1 MMNRLSIKKKL
12 LIYSFLIQLIILIIF
27 SFSLYKALS
36 ISSIDKLETTLKVI
50 ILDVADDT
58 LEHEFKM
65 LNFNE
70 EKEYKFEP
78 LYIRLLKLDD
88 KLKIIESTKFPIEI
102 KSEYRKLNLME
113 KDTIVFEYQDS
124 YIISRI
130 KLDIKN
136 SSYMIEVAT
145 NYSTLNSTLENL
157 LYILFLIVPIILIFS
172 TIGGYF
178 LIYKSFLPIEKIL
191 ISLKEINAT
200 DLSKRLDIK
209 NNNDEIDLLTKE
221 INNLITRLEVSFTK
235 ISQFSSDASHEL
247 KTPITIIRGE
257 LEIGL
262 RKDRTKDEY
271 KEILTDSLEEILIIQ
286 QTIDDL
292 LFLAKSELQL
302 KSTVKDEVYVDK
314 VIIESVKELKSYA
327 KLKHI
332 VIDIYKNEPLQIEGY
347 SKLLKIA
354 IKNILKNAISYS
366 YQDSIVTINNNIKDD
381 ILYITIKDTG
391 IGIPKEEQKK
401 IFENFYRTDKSRNKN
416 SGGVGLGMAISS
428 KIIKIHNG
436 TIELMSE
443 ENIGTTIKIVIPL
456 YKKLRLDNV

>member
-1 MMNRLSIKKKL
+1 MNRLSIKKKL

-136 SSYMIEVAT
+136 SYYVIEVAT

-271 KEILTDSLEEILIIQ
+271 KEILIDSLEEIIIIQ

-443 ENIGTTIKIVIPL
+443 ENIGTTVKIVIPL
-456 YKKLRLDNV
+456 YKKLRFNNV

>member
-1 MMNRLSIKKKL
+1 MNRLSIKKKL

-136 SSYMIEVAT
+136 SSYVIEVAT